1 MKTELDQKKKMKT
14 EKLVGNGGVTMENE
28 TITNEKAVSGSSSSI
43 DPSSFKLLVSCPSGL
58 SPSQVLSTSTSHD
71 SCEMCLALTVI

>member
-14 EKLVGNGGVTMENE
+14 EKLVGNGGVTME
-28 TITNEKAVSGSSSSI
+28 NEKAVSGSSSSI